1 MPAAEI
7 LHNLAAKG
15 LKLAVAESLTGGL
28 LASAIVDVPG
38 ASKVFLGGVVAYD
51 SQLKQSLLR
60 VSAALL
66 KSRGAVDA
74 EVAVAMARGVRE
86 LAAEAAHLPLGEV
99 IGVATTGVAGPD
111 TQDGKPAGLVYL
123 AISGLGDSEA
133 IELRLEGNRQQIRE
147 ATVAA
152 ALSELAARI

>member
-86 LAAEAAHLPLGEV
+86 LAAEAAHLPLCEV

-133 IELRLEGNRQQIRE
+133 IELRLEGNRQQLRE

>member
-1 MPAAEI
+1 MQAAEI
-7 LHNLAAKG
+7 LQLLEAKG
-15 LKLAVAESLTGGL
+15 YKLAVAESLTGGL

-51 SQLKQSLLR
+51 SQLKQSLLH

-66 KSRGAVDA
+66 KSRCAVDA

-86 LAAEAAHLPLGEV
+86 LAAEAAHLSLGEV

-123 AISGLGDSEA
+123 AIAGLGDSEA
-133 IELRLEGNRQQIRE
+133 NELRFQGNRQQIRE

-152 ALSELAARI
+152 ALSEIAARI

>member
-1 MPAAEI
+1 MLAAEI

-51 SQLKQSLLR
+51 SNLKQSLLH
-60 VSAALL
+60 VSSSLL
-66 KSRGAVDA
+66 QSRGAVDA

-86 LAAEAAHLPLGEV
+86 LGAEAAHLSIGEV
-99 IGVATTGVAGPD
+99 IGVATTGVAGPES
-111 TQDGKPAGLVYL
+111 QDGKPAGLVYL
-123 AISGLGDSEA
+123 AISGLGDLEA
-133 IELRLEGNRQQIRE
+133 IELRLEGDRQQIRE
-147 ATVAA
+147 ATVSA
-152 ALSELAARI
+152 ALEELAARI